1 MMKKKRK
8 MKTKKYPPV
17 FIILTI
23 LYLTVFLQSLG
34 EVIKIPI
41 NWRVLIFCLNIAILW
56 ALTERYKKEYHW
68 LMNKVVKELPRPYY
82 TATDYIY
89 KSLIIIYA
97 VVGFLYM
104 ILMFL
109 YSHMRELLNAFLLIT
124 ITVITTMY
132 ISASESMIRLQA
144 KGNNEKIYKYKLQS
158 DVDVIKVMSVF
169 IVIIISSFYIFSNVY
184 IAYFDSRT
192 IIDKDKT
199 KYYIKDNGKE
209 LDTKQSKIV
218 TKEGKVYHLK
228 EEKKKH

>member
-1 MMKKKRK
+1 
-8 MKTKKYPPV
+8 
-17 FIILTI
+17 
-23 LYLTVFLQSLG
+23 
-34 EVIKIPI
+34 
-41 NWRVLIFCLNIAILW
+41 
-56 ALTERYKKEYHW
+56 
-68 LMNKVVKELPRPYY
+68 
-82 TATDYIY
+82 
-89 KSLIIIYA
+89 
-97 VVGFLYM
+97 
-104 ILMFL
+104 
-109 YSHMRELLNAFLLIT
+109 
-124 ITVITTMY
+124 MY

-228 EEKKKH
+228 EEKKKQ

>member
-1 MMKKKRK
+1 
-8 MKTKKYPPV
+8 
-17 FIILTI
+17 
-23 LYLTVFLQSLG
+23 
-34 EVIKIPI
+34 
-41 NWRVLIFCLNIAILW
+41 
-56 ALTERYKKEYHW
+56 
-68 LMNKVVKELPRPYY
+68 
-82 TATDYIY
+82 
-89 KSLIIIYA
+89 
-97 VVGFLYM
+97 M

-228 EEKKKH
+228 EEKKKQ